1 LVFEEEKKETMQH
14 DPSLPP
20 LIPET
25 LLKRRRSL
33 EDLALK
39 RVEHVNIKRPEQ
51 YVREFRIVCQTL
63 PSFSS

>member
-33 EDLALK
+33 EDLALR
-39 RVEHVNIKRPEQ
+39 RVEHVKNQGKVIAN
-51 YVREFRIVCQTL
+51 C
-63 PSFSS
+63 SFGDRS